1 MGHESDRTHLLT
13 AFTANPAGR
22 GRVGTEPA
30 PELHIPDPVVTP
42 AIGDT
47 LHIKFS
53 CPPDDAAAVNLRTGW
68 TPRILGAVLLVFAGW
83 FVVSHSSDFLPALGK
98 LVSLGPTALPVGLAL
113 VALGVLNRGLQAQ
126 ASFRLV
132 ELDAPF
138 APLVKVSAM
147 SYATNKVVKSAGASG
162 LVPYLAHADRV
173 GNTRAR
179 TTAAYLSGK
188 VAETI
193 SLCLLVAVAVTAG
206 AATGSLHGGALYGAV
221 GSAVYAIVVGVGL
234 VLIAS
239 RRSLVVTIAARSR
252 QLRARVRR
260 RFGHPERDV
269 DGCAGH
275 ELACAMAR
283 LRADWR
289 ATTALLGTAVFGKLI
304 GCAALY
310 LVLAGLGIHLGFAT
324 TLLVYTLTI
333 MAALIGPLPGGVGV
347 ADASLAALLIANGAP
362 AAAAAG
368 AVIAFRLLDLW
379 LPLFVGAVAGAHHWR
394 RRDVEVS
401 PAPAPAETTVPVA
414 MAMAGA
420 D

>member
-1 MGHESDRTHLLT
+1 
-13 AFTANPAGR
+13 
-22 GRVGTEPA
+22 
-30 PELHIPDPVVTP
+30 VTP
-42 AIGDT
+42 GIGDT
-47 LHIKFS
+47 VHIKFS
-53 CPPDDAAAVNLRTGW
+53 GQADDAPAVNLRTGW
-68 TPRILGAVLLVFAGW
+68 TARILGAVLLVFAGW
-83 FVVSHSSDFLPALGK
+83 FVVSHADDLLPAFGK
-98 LVSLGPTALPVGLAL
+98 VVSLGPTALPIGLAL

-138 APLVKVSAM
+138 GPMVKLSAM
-147 SYATNKVVKSAGASG
+147 SYATNKGVKSAGASG

-179 TTAAYLSGK
+179 TTAAYMSGK

-193 SLCLLVAVAVTAG
+193 SLCLLVMVAVTAG
-206 AATGSLHGGALYGAV
+206 AATGSLHGGALYGAI
-221 GSAVYAIVVGVGL
+221 GSTVYALVVGAAL
-234 VLIAS
+234 VLVAS
-239 RRSLVVTIAARSR
+239 RRSLVVTIATRSR

-269 DGCAGH
+269 EGCAGH

-289 ATTALLGTAVFGKLI
+289 ATSALLGTAIFGKLL

-310 LVLAGLGIHLGFAT
+310 LVLTGLDIHLDPAT

-333 MAALIGPLPGGVGV
+333 MAALVGPLPGGIGV
-347 ADASLAALLIANGAP
+347 ADASLGALLIANGVSGP
-362 AAAAAG
+362 AAAG

-379 LPLFVGAVAGAHHWR
+379 LPLVVGAAAGAHHWH
-394 RRDVEVS
+394 RRDSAV
-401 PAPAPAETTVPVA
+401 ALTTDAATPPPLVA
-414 MAMAGA
+414 VGVT

>member
-1 MGHESDRTHLLT
+1 
-13 AFTANPAGR
+13 
-22 GRVGTEPA
+22 
-30 PELHIPDPVVTP
+30 
-42 AIGDT
+42 
-47 LHIKFS
+47 
-53 CPPDDAAAVNLRTGW
+53 VNLRTGW

-83 FVVSHSSDFLPALGK
+83 FVVSHADDFLPALGK
-98 LVSLGPTALPVGLAL
+98 VVSLGPTALPVGLTL
-113 VALGVLNRGLQAQ
+113 VALGVLNRGLQAR

-132 ELDAPF
+132 ELDAPL
-138 APLVKVSAM
+138 APMVKLSAM
-147 SYATNKVVKSAGASG
+147 SNATNKVVKSAGASG

-173 GNTRAR
+173 GNPRAR

-193 SLCLLVAVAVTAG
+193 SLCLLVAVAITAG
-206 AATGSLHGGALYGAV
+206 AATGSLHGGALYGAI
-221 GSAVYAIVVGVGL
+221 GSGIYALVVGIGL

-239 RRSLVVTIAARSR
+239 RRSLVVTIATRSR
-252 QLRARVRR
+252 QLRARLRQ

-269 DGCAGH
+269 EGCAGH

-289 ATTALLGTAVFGKLI
+289 ATSALLGTAVFGKLL

-310 LVLAGLGIHLGFAT
+310 LVLTGMDIHLDPAT

-333 MAALIGPLPGGVGV
+333 MAALIGPLPGGIGV
-347 ADASLAALLIANGAP
+347 ADASLGALLIANGVSGP
-362 AAAAAG
+362 AAAG

-379 LPLFVGAVAGAHHWR
+379 LPLFVGAVAGAHHWHR
-394 RRDVEVS
+394 RTDTDDVALPVDLSEPV
-401 PAPAPAETTVPVA
+401 PALVPA
-414 MAMAGA
+414 